1 VRYFFEAC
9 FSASEICSVPDGH
22 TNNPHQSLLSSP
34 SAVIVCILCYL
45 SAITTL
51 AATGANFA
59 KRSTLRRKITAS
71 LKDAREDFLPKAVRD
86 CAKENQSQKTKPTYR
101 LNENSSKTI
110 ILDQNERHFYSPDEL
125 SRSISYDFARAIEAR
140 RNF

>member
-1 VRYFFEAC
+1 L
-9 FSASEICSVPDGH
+9 H
-22 TNNPHQSLLSSP
+22 SLLPIRHNNAGGDGSKFRQ
-34 SAVIVCILCYL
+34 ALDIEKEIYR
-45 SAITTL
+45 
-51 AATGANFA
+51 FA
-59 KRSTLRRKITAS
+59 
-71 LKDAREDFLPKAVRD
+71 KDAREDFLPKAVRD